1 MKRFSADF
9 FYPAIFKKYR
19 AKVMDTPEFVPLAD
33 APSSRRLVEFA
44 PGKFTNQALR
54 TALALSCITGKPFH
68 MRGFEGL
75 GSKGMQNLVVA
86 AGEISQARIFG
97 YAAGSRELGFHPAKR
112 LSEQARA
119 IKHVE
124 VGADESVTEV
134 LHCLVPVLG
143 FTPGAVNSLFVVGG
157 TNVLHQQ
164 SLDAYC
170 ESVLPLL
177 GLADF
182 SIERDSPAPPVVGSF
197 QIQVKEAWRQQP
209 KKRVEVLERGKVVSI
224 QHVVAHGDRE
234 AMANNIAA
242 QLRRATNAM
251 EPVTLVEISEE
262 FKTQASGPCV
272 VSRVEFER
280 HVQVFSR
287 HIQPGDTMDGFV
299 AQVMREREEYFA
311 HAAPVQG
318 RFAHLLLLPFLCTES
333 GAVFRTNLVS
343 DQLVEEAHVL
353 EMFLGRPVVEYVRDS
368 DGAFTV
374 SVAAVKLIKP

>member
-33 APSSRRLVEFA
+33 APSSKRLVEFA
-44 PGKFTNQALR
+44 SGKFTNQSLR

-68 MRGFEGL
+68 MREFEGL
-75 GSKGMQNLVVA
+75 SSKGMQNLVVA

-97 YAAGSRELGFHPAKR
+97 YVAGSQELGFYPGKR
-112 LSEQARA
+112 LLEQTRA

-124 VGADESVTEV
+124 VGAEESVTEV

-177 GLADF
+177 ELTDF
-182 SIERDSPAPPVVGSF
+182 SIERDAPAPPVLGSF
-197 QIQVKEAWRQQP
+197 QIQVKEAWKQRQ
-209 KKRVEVLERGKVVSI
+209 KERIEVMERGKLVSI
-224 QHVVAHGDRE
+224 KHVVAYGDRE
-234 AMANNIAA
+234 AMANNISA
-242 QLRRATNAM
+242 QLRHATNTL

-272 VSRVEFER
+272 VSRIEFER
-280 HVQVFSR
+280 YVQVFSR
-287 HIQPGDTMDGFV
+287 HIQPGDTLDGFV
-299 AQVMREREEYFA
+299 TQVMCEL
-311 HAAPVQG
+311 H
-318 RFAHLLLLPFLCTES
+318 S
-333 GAVFRTNLVS
+333 GSTCAGDVS
-343 DQLVEEAHVL
+343 W
-353 EMFLGRPVVEYVRDS
+353 
-368 DGAFTV
+368 
-374 SVAAVKLIKP
+374 